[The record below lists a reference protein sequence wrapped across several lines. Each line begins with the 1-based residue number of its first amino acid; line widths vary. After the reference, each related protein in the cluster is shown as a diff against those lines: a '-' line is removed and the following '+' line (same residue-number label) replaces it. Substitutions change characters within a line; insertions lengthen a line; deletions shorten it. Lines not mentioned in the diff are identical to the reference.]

1 MLAIIAMVVHD
12 CLIALWPTI
21 AFQMFSIAISFNFLI
36 VNCPH
41 DSNPILFQNSEHFL
55 VFPIGFIEF
64 AVVLILRLKM
74 EIKLLRRTLFA
85 KIECLLELF

>member
-1 MLAIIAMVVHD
+1 MLAIIAMANNH

-41 DSNPILFQNSEHFL
+41 DSNSILFQNSEHFL
-55 VFPIGFIEF
+55 VFPIGFIDF
-64 AVVLILRLKM
+64 AVVLILRLKTG
-74 EIKLLRRTLFA
+74 IKLLRRTLFTQ
-85 KIECLLELF
+85 IECLLELF